1 MLKLRAPVPD
11 AGLPVGRL
19 VIAVPR
25 VASNMKNFLNLSEEI
40 LLKFLSERQANT
52 LHDKPSKTGKT
63 QYSMTF
69 VKGLATKI
77 RAYDLSMVTTLV

>member
-1 MLKLRAPVPD
+1 MPD

-52 LHDKPSKTGKT
+52 LDDKPSKTGKT